1 MFKLFS
7 GSANPKLSIEVSK
20 LLNVPIS
27 KSEVTRFDNSE
38 IRVTIQEKVKDDVC
52 VIIQPTAN
60 PTDTHLMELFFF
72 ADALKRMQAKKI
84 IAFIPYVGYARQ
96 NRGHRTG

>member
-7 GSANPKLSIEVSK
+7 GSANPKLSVEVSN

-38 IRVTIQEKVKDDVC
+38 IRVMIQEKVKDEVC
-52 VIIQPTAN
+52 VILQSTAN

-72 ADALKRMQAKKI
+72 ADALKRI
-84 IAFIPYVGYARQ
+84 HTNNLVLFARE
-96 NRGHRTG
+96 

>member
-38 IRVTIQEKVKDDVC
+38 IRVTIQEKVKDDAC
-52 VIIQPTAN
+52 VIIQSTAN

-72 ADALKRMQAKKI
+72 ADALKRMEAKKI
-84 IAFIPYVGYARQ
+84 IAFIPYFGYARQ
-96 NRGHRTG
+96 NR